1 VFNLAYTLSSGDEGG
16 RSMSTQWILAIIV
29 LLSLAIW
36 IAQLIW
42 IYINAQRER
51 RDPFGPVSGAAIFF
65 VAAAPMTIFMPNVVE
80 RVADFWENIFQPEMM
95 DRFKSTE
102 SGEYSVPR
110 LIVAGKTIPLTQDR
124 VQIGRYENNDLMLD
138 HPTVSAYHAEIIL
151 RPDGKYELMDR
162 DSRNG
167 TRINGT
173 MVRAAVLKHGDQIT
187 LGALTIHYLVG
198 ADSEPVQRTG
208 NTGQYE
214 TGSR

>member
-1 VFNLAYTLSSGDEGG
+1 
-16 RSMSTQWILAIIV
+16 
-29 LLSLAIW
+29 
-36 IAQLIW
+36 
-42 IYINAQRER
+42 
-51 RDPFGPVSGAAIFF
+51 
-65 VAAAPMTIFMPNVVE
+65 
-80 RVADFWENIFQPEMM
+80 M

-138 HPTVSAYHAEIIL
+138 HPTVSAYHAEITL

-198 ADSEPVQRTG
+198 SDSEPAQRTG
-208 NTGQYE
+208 NTGRFE
-214 TGSR
+214 TDTR

>member
-1 VFNLAYTLSSGDEGG
+1 
-16 RSMSTQWILAIIV
+16 MSTQWILAIVV
-29 LLSLAIW
+29 LLSLIIW
-36 IAQLIW
+36 IVELLW
-42 IYINAQRER
+42 IYIRAQQDG

-65 VAAAPMTIFMPNVVE
+65 VAAAPVSILLPNVVD

-95 DRFKSTE
+95 DRFKSSE

-124 VQIGRYENNDLMLD
+124 VQIGRYDNNDLMLD
-138 HPTVSAYHAEIIL
+138 HPTVSAYHAEVIL
-151 RPDGKYELMDR
+151 RPDGKYELLDR

-173 MVRAAVLKHGDQIT
+173 IVRAAVLKHGDQIT

-198 ADSEPVQRTG
+198 SDSEASPRASMPVDDDPDA
-208 NTGQYE
+208 
-214 TGSR
+214 

>member
-1 VFNLAYTLSSGDEGG
+1 MSS
-16 RSMSTQWILAIIV
+16 QWILAIFV
-29 LLSLAIW
+29 LLTIGIW
-36 IAQLIW
+36 AAQLIW
-42 IYINAQRER
+42 IYNRTAREG

-65 VAAAPMTIFMPNVVE
+65 VAAAPVSILWPNLVD
-80 RVADFWENIFQPEMM
+80 RVADFWENIFAPEMM
-95 DRFKSTE
+95 DRFRNGE

-138 HPTVSAYHAEIIL
+138 HPTVSAYHAEVIL
-151 RPDGKYELMDR
+151 RPDGKYELLDR

-198 ADSEPVQRTG
+198 SDSDSSPRPESVA
-208 NTGQYE
+208 
-214 TGSR
+214 SDD

>member
-1 VFNLAYTLSSGDEGG
+1 
-16 RSMSTQWILAIIV
+16 MSTQWILAMIV
-29 LLSLAIW
+29 LLSVGIW
-36 IAQLIW
+36 LSQLIW
-42 IYINAQRER
+42 IYTMAQRGG
-51 RDPFGPVSGAAIFF
+51 RDPFTPVSGAAIFF
-65 VAAAPMTIFMPNVVE
+65 VAAAPMMIYKPHLVE

-95 DRFKSTE
+95 DRFKSSE

-124 VQIGRYENNDLMLD
+124 VQIGRYEDNDLMLD
-138 HPTVSAYHAEIIL
+138 HPTVSAYHAEVTL
-151 RPDGKYELMDR
+151 RPDGRYELMDR

-198 ADSEPVQRTG
+198 SDEEPAARDDETEPEEADLD
-208 NTGQYE
+208 
-214 TGSR
+214 SR

>member
-1 VFNLAYTLSSGDEGG
+1 MSS
-16 RSMSTQWILAIIV
+16 QWILAIIV
-29 LLSLAIW
+29 LLSIIVW
-36 IAQLIW
+36 FGQLIW
-42 IYINAQRER
+42 IYNQTARQG

-65 VAAAPMTIFMPNVVE
+65 VAAAPVHILWPNVVD
-80 RVADFWENIFQPEMM
+80 RVADFWENIFAPEMM
-95 DRFKSTE
+95 DRFKNGE
-102 SGEYSVPR
+102 SGEYAVPR

-138 HPTVSAYHAEIIL
+138 HPTVSAYHAEVIL

-198 ADSEPVQRTG
+198 SDSDSSPRPESVANR
-208 NTGQYE
+208 
-214 TGSR
+214 

>member
-1 VFNLAYTLSSGDEGG
+1 
-16 RSMSTQWILAIIV
+16 MSTQWILAIIV
-29 LLSLAIW
+29 LLSIGIW
-36 IAQLIW
+36 FAQLFW
-42 IYINAQRER
+42 IYTQVQREG
-51 RDPFGPVSGAAIFF
+51 RDPVGPVSGAAVFF
-65 VAAAPMTIFMPNVVE
+65 VGALPMWMFVPNVVE
-80 RVADFWENIFQPEMM
+80 RVGDFWESIFQPEMM
-95 DRFKSTE
+95 DRFKSSET
-102 SGEYSVPR
+102 GEYSVPR

-138 HPTVSAYHAEIIL
+138 HPTVSAYHAEITL

-198 ADSEPVQRTG
+198 SDAEPAQRTG
-208 NTGQYE
+208 NTGDFE
-214 TGSR
+214 VDTR

>member
-1 VFNLAYTLSSGDEGG
+1 
-16 RSMSTQWILAIIV
+16 MSTQWILATIV
-29 LLSLAIW
+29 LLSVLIW
-36 IAQLIW
+36 FAQLFW
-42 IYINAQRER
+42 IYIRAQREDE
-51 RDPFGPVSGAAIFF
+51 DPIRAVSGAALFF
-65 VAAAPMTIFMPNVVE
+65 VFAAPVMIFLPNLAD

-95 DRFKSTE
+95 DRFRSPE

-138 HPTVSAYHAEIIL
+138 HPTVSAYHAEVIL

-198 ADSEPVQRTG
+198 SDGEGGDQAPPPPEEREQPH
-208 NTGQYE
+208 N
-214 TGSR
+214 

>member
-1 VFNLAYTLSSGDEGG
+1 
-16 RSMSTQWILAIIV
+16 MSTQWILAIIV
-29 LLSLAIW
+29 LLSVVIW
-36 IAQLIW
+36 FVQLLW
-42 IYINAQRER
+42 IYSRARGDGQ
-51 RDPFGPVSGAAIFF
+51 DPLRPVSGAAIFF
-65 VAAAPMTIFMPNVVE
+65 VFAAPVAIALPNLVD
-80 RVADFWENIFQPEMM
+80 RLADFWENIFQPEMM
-95 DRFKSTE
+95 DRFRSSE

-124 VQIGRYENNDLMLD
+124 VQIGRFDNNDLMLD
-138 HPTVSAYHAEIIL
+138 HPTVSAYHAEVIL

-198 ADSEPVQRTG
+198 SDGEASHEPPAQAPPPS
-208 NTGQYE
+208 QQQP
-214 TGSR
+214 

>member
-1 VFNLAYTLSSGDEGG
+1 
-16 RSMSTQWILAIIV
+16 MSTQWILAIIV
-29 LLSLAIW
+29 LLSIVIW
-36 IAQLIW
+36 IAQLAW
-42 IYINAQRER
+42 IYIQAQREG
-51 RDPFGPVSGAAIFF
+51 RDPIGPVSGAAIFF
-65 VAAAPMTIFMPNVVE
+65 VAAVPVTIYFPNIVE
-80 RVADFWENIFQPEMM
+80 RLADFWENIFQPESMG
-95 DRFKSTE
+95 RFNSGKT
-102 SGEYSVPR
+102 GEYSVPR

-138 HPTVSAYHAEIIL
+138 HPTVSAYHAEITL

-198 ADSEPVQRTG
+198 SDTEPPQRTG
-208 NTGQYE
+208 NTGEYE
-214 TGSR
+214 LDSR

>member
-1 VFNLAYTLSSGDEGG
+1 MTG
-16 RSMSTQWILAIIV
+16 QWILAIIV
-29 LLSLAIW
+29 LLSIGIW

-42 IYINAQRER
+42 IYNRSARAG

-65 VAAAPMTIFMPNVVE
+65 VAAAPVSVYAPNLVE
-80 RVADFWENIFQPEMM
+80 RIADFWENIFAPEMM
-95 DRFKSTE
+95 DRFKSAE

-138 HPTVSAYHAEIIL
+138 HPTVSAYHAEVIL

-198 ADSEPVQRTG
+198 SDSDSAPADDEDIEQAH
-208 NTGQYE
+208 QA
-214 TGSR
+214 

>member
-1 VFNLAYTLSSGDEGG
+1 
-16 RSMSTQWILAIIV
+16 MSAQWILAIVV
-29 LLSLAIW
+29 LLAIVIW
-36 IAQLIW
+36 FAQLVW
-42 IYINAQRER
+42 IYVRAQQER
-51 RDPFGPVSGAAIFF
+51 RDPFSPVSGAAVFF
-65 VAAAPMTIFMPNVVE
+65 VAAAPMTIFLPNVVD

-95 DRFKSTE
+95 DRFKSSE

-138 HPTVSAYHAEIIL
+138 HPTVSAYHAEITL

-173 MVRAAVLKHGDQIT
+173 MVRAAVLKHGDQVT

-198 ADSEPVQRTG
+198 SDGDASRRDNEPEEVEARD
-208 NTGQYE
+208 
-214 TGSR
+214 R